1 MGERPDFIVHNEGDT
16 VGVVVV
22 EDATGGQELVG
33 WVMETDATIQADG
46 ARPTCRSG
54 TRWPCGRCPKGET
67 VIKYE
72 HDIGRATED
81 IPVGGYVHA
90 HNIKTKRW

>member
-1 MGERPDFIVHNEGDT
+1 MPERPDFIVHEEGDT

-22 EDATGGQELVG
+22 EDAKAGQELKG
-33 WVMETDATIQADG
+33 WVMATDRTIAVKSLADVPLG
-46 ARPTCRSG
+46 HKLAIRPMK
-54 TRWPCGRCPKGET
+54 KGDT
-67 VIKYE
+67 VIKYD
-72 HDIGRATED
+72 HDIGRAVED